1 MPYPHTAYV
10 ARPNDILPW
19 QRAVSMQQRLIH
31 LFGPLNNS
39 AARDHA
45 TECVAS
51 WTPFLS
57 DLTGSRL
64 ILDQD
69 VSLMVS
75 AMAIKIARIAIAHD
89 FGDSWPGGQ
98 LPTELEAFLDLCE
111 DYRRARHAYLFTNPR
126 NPFNPAS
133 SP

>member
-19 QRAVSMQQRLIH
+19 QRAPGIMLRSAR
-31 LFGPLNNS
+31 PLGL
-39 AARDHA
+39 
-45 TECVAS
+45 
-51 WTPFLS
+51 LS
-57 DLTGSRL
+57 FPTLTGSRL

-111 DYRRARHAYLFTNPR
+111 DYRRARHAYFHNPR